1 MAGVTFRIARI
12 EDGSH
17 YLDRTT
23 NSNGEILISD
33 LEPGVYSLKE
43 TGTAADHIIDPV
55 EYHVELFP
63 GQTSTII
70 LKNDRRPNLTVVKR
84 DADTGAPVPGTV
96 FLVEA
101 ADGHSVDEI
110 KTGPDGTATLRN
122 LLPGVY
128 EITEKSVPSP
138 YLLDAPSQLVTLYPN
153 RDHTV
158 YFENHRKPSL
168 TIEKIDSIT
177 GNPIKGA
184 KFQIWYAS
192 NSTETGELND
202 LGTYYTD
209 ENGQISLENVNDG
222 WFKVTE
228 LEPAPGYQ
236 IKAPATQECFIGAGT
251 SKTLIFENTPL
262 SALIVYKY
270 DSVTGEAV
278 EGAVFQ
284 IKYLGGTSGTGGT
297 VIGTYKTSANG
308 SFTVTGLEAGTY
320 VVEELASDSGHVIDT
335 APQTA
340 YISGKEQ
347 DVVELYFGN
356 SPKGSLLIKKI
367 DASTREPLSD
377 VQFFVTESN
386 GTVVGD
392 SNGYF
397 TTDSAGTILIEGI
410 DPGTTLVA
418 KETIAKEGYLLD
430 DTPQTAE
437 IKAGQTVTL
446 EFRNQPKG
454 SLVINKLDS
463 VTRNPLEGVEFE
475 ITYSDGSYVDTGNGS
490 LSSKGLYYTDKNGQ
504 IMLSGITGTV
514 VVTEIKTIEGYTIDE
529 EARTQTVVINPNDTQ
544 TLTFYNTPSGSFQ
557 LIKEDED
564 SGKRIA
570 NCTFEIRRLNDAL
583 VGTYTTGSNGTFTVD
598 LEEGSYY
605 AVEVKANSK
614 YRLDD
619 TPHYFEVENGET
631 TTLRVTNERLS
642 GILLHKIDS
651 TTGEGI
657 PGVSFILYDSGHNPI
672 GQYTSDD
679 RGYVL
684 IEDLEAGRYYLREL
698 ENEGDTEKKTVYVE
712 SGETTEVE
720 WENAP
725 ITGQIQVTKTSAD
738 YNSVNGWP
746 AGTPI
751 PGTEFEIYN
760 ARTGNLVDTIQTDKN
775 GVASSRPLP
784 LGRYKIVESKAADF
798 YGLDKTPIEVEI
810 EFAGQIVKAAMT
822 NKSLY
827 TNVSIQKTGY
837 VEVMPGQSIRYD
849 FANIANNSTTSL
861 TSFYWRDTLPSQAVR
876 LDKIVTGTYNVPGNY
891 KVVYKTNLSG
901 GTWRTLA
908 DNLSTQQNYVLDAS
922 RAALGLASNEYITE
936 FMVSFGVVPA
946 NFRQVEA
953 PQVYATVYAWLIGG
967 SQFVNQADVGG
978 VCNSQWI
985 MATSRWVT
993 NVYRPS
999 EPLPRTGY

>member
-1 MAGVTFRIARI
+1 
-12 EDGSH
+12 
-17 YLDRTT
+17 
-23 NSNGEILISD
+23 
-33 LEPGVYSLKE
+33 
-43 TGTAADHIIDPV
+43 
-55 EYHVELFP
+55 
-63 GQTSTII
+63 
-70 LKNDRRPNLTVVKR
+70 
-84 DADTGAPVPGTV
+84 
-96 FLVEA
+96 
-101 ADGHSVDEI
+101 
-110 KTGPDGTATLRN
+110 
-122 LLPGVY
+122 
-128 EITEKSVPSP
+128 
-138 YLLDAPSQLVTLYPN
+138 
-153 RDHTV
+153 
-158 YFENHRKPSL
+158 
-168 TIEKIDSIT
+168 
-177 GNPIKGA
+177 
-184 KFQIWYAS
+184 
-192 NSTETGELND
+192 
-202 LGTYYTD
+202 
-209 ENGQISLENVNDG
+209 
-222 WFKVTE
+222 
-228 LEPAPGYQ
+228 
-236 IKAPATQECFIGAGT
+236 
-251 SKTLIFENTPL
+251 
-262 SALIVYKY
+262 
-270 DSVTGEAV
+270 VTGEAV

-284 IKYLGGTSGTGGT
+284 VKYLSGTSGTGGT
-297 VIGTYKTSANG
+297 VIGTYKTSVNG

-320 VVEELASDSGHVIDT
+320 IVEELASDSGHVIDT

-340 YISGKEQ
+340 YISGNDQ

-367 DASTREPLSD
+367 DAFTREPLSD
-377 VQFFVTESN
+377 VQFFVTESD

-392 SNGYF
+392 GNGYF
-397 TTDSAGTILIEGI
+397 TTDSAGTILIENI
-410 DPGTTLVA
+410 DPGTTLIV
-418 KETIAKEGYLLD
+418 KETRAKDGFILD

-698 ENEGDTEKKTVYVE
+698 ENEGYVPDTEKKTVYVE

>member
-1 MAGVTFRIARI
+1 M
-12 EDGSH
+12 
-17 YLDRTT
+17 
-23 NSNGEILISD
+23 
-33 LEPGVYSLKE
+33 
-43 TGTAADHIIDPV
+43 
-55 EYHVELFP
+55 
-63 GQTSTII
+63 
-70 LKNDRRPNLTVVKR
+70 
-84 DADTGAPVPGTV
+84 
-96 FLVEA
+96 
-101 ADGHSVDEI
+101 
-110 KTGPDGTATLRN
+110 
-122 LLPGVY
+122 
-128 EITEKSVPSP
+128 
-138 YLLDAPSQLVTLYPN
+138 
-153 RDHTV
+153 
-158 YFENHRKPSL
+158 
-168 TIEKIDSIT
+168 
-177 GNPIKGA
+177 
-184 KFQIWYAS
+184 
-192 NSTETGELND
+192 
-202 LGTYYTD
+202 
-209 ENGQISLENVNDG
+209 
-222 WFKVTE
+222 
-228 LEPAPGYQ
+228 
-236 IKAPATQECFIGAGT
+236 
-251 SKTLIFENTPL
+251 
-262 SALIVYKY
+262 
-270 DSVTGEAV
+270 
-278 EGAVFQ
+278 
-284 IKYLGGTSGTGGT
+284 
-297 VIGTYKTSANG
+297 
-308 SFTVTGLEAGTY
+308 
-320 VVEELASDSGHVIDT
+320 
-335 APQTA
+335 
-340 YISGKEQ
+340 
-347 DVVELYFGN
+347 YFGN

-367 DASTREPLSD
+367 DAFTREPLSD
-377 VQFFVTESN
+377 VQFFVTESD

-392 SNGYF
+392 GNGYF
-397 TTDSAGTILIEGI
+397 TTDSAGTILIENI
-410 DPGTTLVA
+410 DPGTTLIV
-418 KETIAKEGYLLD
+418 KETRAKDGFILD

-698 ENEGDTEKKTVYVE
+698 ENEGYVPDTEKKTVYVE

>member
-1 MAGVTFRIARI
+1 M
-12 EDGSH
+12 
-17 YLDRTT
+17 
-23 NSNGEILISD
+23 
-33 LEPGVYSLKE
+33 
-43 TGTAADHIIDPV
+43 
-55 EYHVELFP
+55 
-63 GQTSTII
+63 
-70 LKNDRRPNLTVVKR
+70 
-84 DADTGAPVPGTV
+84 
-96 FLVEA
+96 
-101 ADGHSVDEI
+101 
-110 KTGPDGTATLRN
+110 
-122 LLPGVY
+122 
-128 EITEKSVPSP
+128 
-138 YLLDAPSQLVTLYPN
+138 
-153 RDHTV
+153 
-158 YFENHRKPSL
+158 
-168 TIEKIDSIT
+168 
-177 GNPIKGA
+177 
-184 KFQIWYAS
+184 
-192 NSTETGELND
+192 
-202 LGTYYTD
+202 
-209 ENGQISLENVNDG
+209 
-222 WFKVTE
+222 
-228 LEPAPGYQ
+228 
-236 IKAPATQECFIGAGT
+236 
-251 SKTLIFENTPL
+251 
-262 SALIVYKY
+262 
-270 DSVTGEAV
+270 TGEAV

-284 IKYLGGTSGTGGT
+284 VKYLSGTSGTGGT
-297 VIGTYKTSANG
+297 VIGTYKTSVNG

-320 VVEELASDSGHVIDT
+320 IVEELASDSGHVIDT

-340 YISGKEQ
+340 YISGNDQ

-367 DASTREPLSD
+367 DAFTREPLSD
-377 VQFFVTESN
+377 VQFFVTESD

-392 SNGYF
+392 GNGYF
-397 TTDSAGTILIEGI
+397 TTDSAGTILIENI
-410 DPGTTLVA
+410 DPGTTLIV
-418 KETIAKEGYLLD
+418 KETRAKDGFILD

-463 VTRNPLEGVEFE
+463 VTRNPLDGVEFE

-698 ENEGDTEKKTVYVE
+698 ENEGYVPDTEKKTVYVE

>member
-1 MAGVTFRIARI
+1 M
-12 EDGSH
+12 
-17 YLDRTT
+17 
-23 NSNGEILISD
+23 
-33 LEPGVYSLKE
+33 
-43 TGTAADHIIDPV
+43 
-55 EYHVELFP
+55 
-63 GQTSTII
+63 
-70 LKNDRRPNLTVVKR
+70 
-84 DADTGAPVPGTV
+84 
-96 FLVEA
+96 
-101 ADGHSVDEI
+101 
-110 KTGPDGTATLRN
+110 
-122 LLPGVY
+122 
-128 EITEKSVPSP
+128 
-138 YLLDAPSQLVTLYPN
+138 
-153 RDHTV
+153 
-158 YFENHRKPSL
+158 
-168 TIEKIDSIT
+168 
-177 GNPIKGA
+177 
-184 KFQIWYAS
+184 
-192 NSTETGELND
+192 
-202 LGTYYTD
+202 
-209 ENGQISLENVNDG
+209 
-222 WFKVTE
+222 
-228 LEPAPGYQ
+228 
-236 IKAPATQECFIGAGT
+236 
-251 SKTLIFENTPL
+251 
-262 SALIVYKY
+262 
-270 DSVTGEAV
+270 TGEAV

-284 IKYLGGTSGTGGT
+284 VKYLSGTSGTGGT
-297 VIGTYKTSANG
+297 VIGTYKTSVNG

-320 VVEELASDSGHVIDT
+320 IVEELASDSGHVIDT

-340 YISGKEQ
+340 YISGNDQ

-367 DASTREPLSD
+367 DAFTREPLSD
-377 VQFFVTESN
+377 VQFFVTESD

-392 SNGYF
+392 GNGYF
-397 TTDSAGTILIEGI
+397 TTDSAGTILIENI
-410 DPGTTLVA
+410 DPGTTLIV
-418 KETIAKEGYLLD
+418 KETRAKDGFILD

-698 ENEGDTEKKTVYVE
+698 ENEGYVPDTEKKTVYVE